1 MTMNVLVMITTT
13 TMMMMMMMMMR
24 PVRKITNIEDAG
36 DDHGGGDDYD
46 YDNDK

>member
-1 MTMNVLVMITTT
+1 MTMNVVVIITTT
-13 TMMMMMMMMMR
+13 MMMMR

-46 YDNDK
+46 NDK

>member
-1 MTMNVLVMITTT
+1 MTMIVVV
-13 TMMMMMMMMMR
+13 MMMMMMMMR

-46 YDNDK
+46 NDK